1 MIVASMTVATVQPM
15 SMGRKRSLRPIIMG
29 MPTGMS
35 MQLAMEKVAPEIE
48 VCRRFCRWMLLNFL
62 KTRRGIRDST
72 TANSAPMIDVLGA
85 HDKLHADDT
94 AERAHYDAEDQA
106 PWVVPLG
113 MFLRGDLLL
122 GEVLDFTA
130 VDVSALIVH

>member
-1 MIVASMTVATVQPM
+1 MTVATVQPM

-72 TANSAPMIDVLGA
+72 TANSAPMIDVLAVTPVRTISSMPMILPSVHIMTPKIRHQGSYHLGCSFA
-85 HDKLHADDT
+85 VIFF
-94 AERAHYDAEDQA
+94 
-106 PWVVPLG
+106 WVKSSTSQQLT
-113 MFLRGDLLL
+113 FLL
-122 GEVLDFTA
+122 
-130 VDVSALIVH
+130 